1 MNHKEKIGDPSK
13 GLTTAIMA
21 GGQSSRMG
29 TDKSFIPLLGKP
41 MIEYVIDQLDG
52 LGSELILITNQREE
66 YAYLDCATYGDLI
79 PDKGPLGGLYTAL
92 SHSSNPHVLVVAC
105 DMPWLNRS
113 LLDHMISLRHE
124 ADAVV
129 PRWMKH
135 PEPLHAIYSKKCI
148 PPILS
153 CIEED
158 KLQMVAFYSKIAVR
172 YLERQEIAK
181 FDEHGRSFANINT
194 PEELYNA
201 QKRGFNSSTG

>member
-1 MNHKEKIGDPSK
+1 MNQMELDNRSE

-41 MIEYVIDQLDG
+41 MVEHVIDKLDG
-52 LGSELILITNQREE
+52 LGDELILITNQKEK
-66 YAYLDCATYGDLI
+66 YAYLDCATFGDLI
-79 PDKGPLGGLYTAL
+79 PEKGPLGGLYTAL

-124 ADAVV
+124 AAAVV
-129 PRWMKH
+129 PRWKKH
-135 PEPLHAIYSKKCI
+135 PEPIHAIYSKMCL

-158 KLQMVAFYSKIAVR
+158 KLKMIAFYSKITVR
-172 YLERQEIAK
+172 YLEQGEIAQ
-181 FDEHGRSFANINT
+181 FDEYGRSFANINT
-194 PEELYNA
+194 PEELKDA
-201 QKRGFNSSTG
+201 QKRRFNNSAG